1 MKNYK
6 QSKNWDMDITLEEL
20 ISSNATC
27 KIDLD
32 SAHHFETYEGVL
44 VYVSHPSKEEKNTIE
59 SGICE
64 DGIMYEGDYG
74 CQDKFKEIPI
84 EEGLDILV
92 KYGELLDTRHNFE
105 YLLLKNN
112 LDKDVV
118 RIVIK

>member
-20 ISSNATC
+20 ISNNATC

-32 SAHHFETYEGVL
+32 STHHFETYEGVL
-44 VYVSHPSKEEKNTIE
+44 IYVSHPSKEEKFTIE
-59 SGICE
+59 LGICE

-92 KYGELLDTRHNFE
+92 RYGELLDTRHNFE

-118 RIVIK
+118 RVVIK

>member
-6 QSKNWDMDITLEEL
+6 QSKNWDMDITLKEL
-20 ISSNATC
+20 VSNNTTC

-32 SAHHFETYEGVL
+32 STHHFETYEGVL
-44 VYVSHPSKEEKNTIE
+44 IYVSHPSKEEKFTIE
-59 SGICE
+59 LGICE

>member
-20 ISSNATC
+20 ISNNATC

-32 SAHHFETYEGVL
+32 STHHFETYEGVL
-44 VYVSHPSKEEKNTIE
+44 IYVSHPSKEEKFTIE
-59 SGICE
+59 LGICE

-92 KYGELLDTRHNFE
+92 RYGELLDTRHNFE

-112 LDKDVV
+112 LEKDVV

>member
-20 ISSNATC
+20 ISSNTTC

-32 SAHHFETYEGVL
+32 SMHHFETYEGVL
-44 VYVSHPSKEEKNTIE
+44 IYVSHPSKEEKFTIE
-59 SGICE
+59 LGVCE

-74 CQDKFKEIPI
+74 CEDKFKEIPI

>member
-20 ISSNATC
+20 ISSNTTC

-32 SAHHFETYEGVL
+32 SIHHFETYEGVL
-44 VYVSHPSKEEKNTIE
+44 IYVSHPSEEEKFTIE
-59 SGICE
+59 LGVCE

-74 CQDKFKEIPI
+74 CEDKFKEIPI

-92 KYGELLDTRHNFE
+92 KYGELLDTRYNFE
-105 YLLLKNN
+105 YLL
-112 LDKDVV
+112 
-118 RIVIK
+118 

>member
-20 ISSNATC
+20 ISNNATC

-32 SAHHFETYEGVL
+32 STHHFETYEGVL
-44 VYVSHPSKEEKNTIE
+44 IYVSHPSKEEKFTIE
-59 SGICE
+59 LGICE

-92 KYGELLDTRHNFE
+92 RYGELLDTRHNFE